1 MTGIG
6 QTLFPHRANGSL
18 IVANG
23 RVVSSDLIGQ
33 NFSKPQYF
41 HPRPSAAGSNGYDAT
56 ASGGSNYDP
65 ASQKLI
71 DHIRT
76 SIDQFRRENPDYTG
90 LLPADLVTA
99 SGSGLDP
106 HISPASAT
114 AKVAPVT
121 RARGVSEDL
130 VRRIIVAKTESPNL
144 GLLGEPRVN
153 VLELNML
160 LDQQLPIQ

>member
-1 MTGIG
+1 VTGVIPSRIVRTPHVPATFTGTSAKPALHSPPRDRYPLAMTGIG

-76 SIDQFRRENPDYTG
+76 SIDQFRRENP
-90 LLPADLVTA
+90 
-99 SGSGLDP
+99 
-106 HISPASAT
+106 
-114 AKVAPVT
+114 
-121 RARGVSEDL
+121 
-130 VRRIIVAKTESPNL
+130 
-144 GLLGEPRVN
+144 
-153 VLELNML
+153 
-160 LDQQLPIQ
+160 